1 MDFLQINN
9 IKGVITIIRPS
20 IKRRRYYIR
29 VTAEIRRQLVIL
41 NANKRDKKPK
51 LNPIKIPSKTLR
63 TIRANLI
70 PKTIND

>member
-20 IKRRRYYIR
+20 VKRRRHFIR
-29 VTAEIRRQLVIL
+29 VTAEIRGQLIIL

-51 LNPIKIPSKTLR
+51 LNHIKIPSKTLR

-70 PKTIND
+70 PKAINY